1 VSGDQE
7 LLRRCRS
14 GDTKAWD
21 AVVRRSAPM
30 VYRLA
35 CRMLRDDTLAEDAT
49 QEAFLRMVRSIET
62 FDPTRAFEPW
72 ACRITVNVCLR
83 RLENGSR
90 RELGARAL
98 MDFAHDEDGDSETS
112 PEVHASRREIL
123 AILEQ
128 GFSALSGQDRGL
140 LTLRYRE
147 GLSDAEV
154 AQVCRLPV
162 NTVKTRIFRARAQLV
177 QHVRRSLV
185 GDES

>member
-1 VSGDQE
+1 MVLGERD

-14 GDTKAWD
+14 GDAKAWETL
-21 AVVRRSAPM
+21 VRRSAPM
-30 VYRLA
+30 VYRVA
-35 CRMLRDDTLAEDAT
+35 CRMLRDDALAEDAM
-49 QEAFLRMVRSIET
+49 QESFLRMVRSMDS

-83 RLENGSR
+83 RLAGGSR
-90 RELGARAL
+90 QELGACASTELAREAG
-98 MDFAHDEDGDSETS
+98 ESGTN
-112 PEVHASRREIL
+112 PEAQAERRETL

-154 AQVCRLPV
+154 AHCCQLPV
-162 NTVKTRIFRARAQLV
+162 NTVKTRVSRARAQLAK
-177 QHVRRSLV
+177 HLRRSLG
-185 GDES
+185 GDDP